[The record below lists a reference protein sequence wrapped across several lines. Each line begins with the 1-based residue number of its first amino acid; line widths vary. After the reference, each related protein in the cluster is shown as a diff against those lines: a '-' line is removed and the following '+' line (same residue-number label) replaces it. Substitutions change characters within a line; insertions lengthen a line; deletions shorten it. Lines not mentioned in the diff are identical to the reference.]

1 MYPRSSVRAVPFS
14 RESAGTAW
22 DKANK
27 HRKEVREERED
38 IRLGSTVHV
47 SCMVDNRLEFDPT

>member
-22 DKANK
+22 DKANN

-38 IRLGSTVHV
+38 IRGLYCTCVVHG
-47 SCMVDNRLEFDPT
+47 